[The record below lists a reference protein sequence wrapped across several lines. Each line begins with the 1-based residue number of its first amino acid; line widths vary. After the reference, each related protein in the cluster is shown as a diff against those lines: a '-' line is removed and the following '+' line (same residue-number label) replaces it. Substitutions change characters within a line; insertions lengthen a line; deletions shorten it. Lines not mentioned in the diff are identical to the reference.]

1 VRVCKKAFLRIHG
14 ISNGRLD
21 RALRAQIKNGGSPHN
36 DQRGR
41 HPPANKT
48 NEADMALIKEHIQSF
63 PQYQSHYSRASN
75 PHRKYLSPQLTIS
88 KMYVLYKVSGCIG
101 MSSTKASVSHLD
113 RVNINTSHTHSHIFD
128 VTHTH
133 IHDTCTTLCIH
144 AHTWPLTQTH
154 IHTHTCALSHTIHTH
169 ALSHTH
175 TFTHAISHTHALSH
189 TRAISHT
196 HALSDKHILTLSL
209 SLNLSHTHT
218 HTRTHAHT
226 QTHSPKSDTCKVCDN
241 YKVQTDAESDDSKK
255 AILMGEWDLHKA
267 KAERAYQQ
275 LKEDSALSRSRSDLE
290 VLTFDLEQ
298 SLPTPVLTTNVAFYK
313 RQLWTYNVG
322 IHNCKTGGACMHMFH
337 EGIASRGS
345 HEIGSCLLKHLRE
358 MNTDAKHLI
367 LYSDS
372 CGGQNRNIF
381 IVCLLLHIVCSQEF
395 TISLIDHKFMV
406 SGHSYL
412 PNDRDFGS
420 VETARRRTQH
430 L

>member
-1 VRVCKKAFLRIHG
+1 MDKFPATLLSGQLLRKIP
-14 ISNGRLD
+14 
-21 RALRAQIKNGGSPHN
+21 K
-36 DQRGR
+36 
-41 HPPANKT
+41 
-48 NEADMALIKEHIQSF
+48 
-63 PQYQSHYSRASN
+63 
-75 PHRKYLSPQLTIS
+75 
-88 KMYVLYKVSGCIG
+88 
-101 MSSTKASVSHLD
+101 
-113 RVNINTSHTHSHIFD
+113 
-128 VTHTH
+128 
-133 IHDTCTTLCIH
+133 
-144 AHTWPLTQTH
+144 
-154 IHTHTCALSHTIHTH
+154 
-169 ALSHTH
+169 
-175 TFTHAISHTHALSH
+175 
-189 TRAISHT
+189 
-196 HALSDKHILTLSL
+196 
-209 SLNLSHTHT
+209 
-218 HTRTHAHT
+218 
-226 QTHSPKSDTCKVCDN
+226 HSPKSDTCKVCDN

-275 LKEDSALSRSRSDLE
+275 LKEDTALSRSRSDLE

-420 VETARRRTQH
+420 VETARRRT
-430 L
+430 